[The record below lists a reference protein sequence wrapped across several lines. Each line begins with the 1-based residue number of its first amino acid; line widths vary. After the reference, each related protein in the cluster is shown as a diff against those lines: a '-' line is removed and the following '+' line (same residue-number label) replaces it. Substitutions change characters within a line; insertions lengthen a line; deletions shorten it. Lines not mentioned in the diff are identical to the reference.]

1 MHSRTA
7 YRSAAVSARTALV
20 WPGPP
25 PSGGL
30 ALTTDGG
37 ETFHTVFQGPSG
49 SDLFWAGYSDP
60 SRAYLLIAMNM
71 TPLAGQLWESNDGG
85 ATWGQVHFT
94 PDDIPPSG

>member
-1 MHSRTA
+1 M
-7 YRSAAVSARTALV
+7 